1 MTDRVTLPSRASS
14 APAPSEGGV
23 RVLVT
28 NDDGIESP
36 GLAVVAA
43 RLQALGC
50 DVVVAAPD
58 RDVSGCGT
66 GIGGVRLDRSI
77 DVRTVLV
84 AGVQGHC
91 YALPGTP
98 GLAVMA
104 AALGAFG
111 RRPNLVVSGINAG
124 VNVGGSVVHSGTV
137 GGAITASTF
146 GIPAVAVSVAPPPA
160 GDDWSWPAAAA
171 VAGAVVTWMLD
182 HGRAL
187 TVNLNVPHGP
197 TATVRGLR
205 WAELADFGTF
215 VLAAADDDDAARSTG
230 DVVDGVRRELRVELP
245 GAPAPGSDRAL
256 LAEGFATAS
265 SLALLDT
272 VGRRDDLPPLPA
284 LA

>member
-1 MTDRVTLPSRASS
+1 MTDRLTLPSTPSS
-14 APAPSEGGV
+14 APPSAGTA

-28 NDDGIESP
+28 NDDGVESP
-36 GLAVVAA
+36 GLATIAA
-43 RLQALGC
+43 RLQSLGC
-50 DVVVAAPD
+50 EVVVAAPD

-77 DVRTVLV
+77 DVRTVAV
-84 AGVQGHC
+84 PGVRGHC

-111 RRPNLVVSGINAG
+111 PRPNLVVSGINAG

-160 GDDWSWPAAAA
+160 GDDWSWATAAD
-171 VAGAVVTWMLD
+171 VACAVVTWMLG

-187 TVNLNVPHGP
+187 TINLNVPHGP
-197 TATVRGLR
+197 TDAVRGLR

-215 VLAAADDDDAARSTG
+215 VLAAADGDATDDTP
-230 DVVDGVRRELRVELP
+230 RELRVELP
-245 GAPAPGSDRAL
+245 GPPAAGSDRAL
-256 LAEGFATAS
+256 LAEGYATAS
-265 SLALLDT
+265 SLAVLDT
-272 VGRRDDLPPLPA
+272 AGRHAELPA
-284 LA
+284 LPSFA